1 MMTMVDSGHKDH
13 KIIAVAT
20 SDPEF
25 SDYHTISEIP
35 THRLT
40 MLRRFFQDYKALEG
54 KAVEV
59 DEILAPKDAYPVIN
73 NALNSTSCIK
83 KEARLTVRFSPQQAG
98 RSPRGWEFGGHTP
111 DVAL

>member
-1 MMTMVDSGHKDH
+1 LTIIEARTVGLMTMVDSGHKDH

-40 MLRRFFQDYKALEG
+40 MLRRFFQDYKQLEG

-59 DEILAPKDAYPVIN
+59 DEILAPKAAYPVIN
-73 NALNSTSCIK
+73 TALRRYK
-83 KEARLTVRFSPQQAG
+83 KKRRA
-98 RSPRGWEFGGHTP
+98 
-111 DVAL
+111 